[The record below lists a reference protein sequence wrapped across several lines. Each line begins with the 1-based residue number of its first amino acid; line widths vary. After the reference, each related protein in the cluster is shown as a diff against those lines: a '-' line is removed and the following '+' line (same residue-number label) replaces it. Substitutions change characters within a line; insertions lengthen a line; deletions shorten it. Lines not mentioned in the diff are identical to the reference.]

1 MGLGRRGRFFRL
13 SGPAAQH
20 IVGKPRT
27 ALGIDRETKFRS
39 PPQDI
44 VGFQRP
50 FFRHYPID
58 YGGIEH
64 TAEIPP
70 KIRLFV
76 GRIGDRPRSRSVTPR
91 DRAATINRM
100 PENRRPTHRRNT
112 RSHPPHRPSATLLL
126 STGPAYSKSGRGVCY
141 DGFDKLTSRRYL
153 TAEKTDQGRFALQAI
168 RFDDIITRCAA
179 GAARTVVVERP
190 HVGKAPNN
198 TFRRRSFPEVSID
211 HVTEIGHLACGDRR
225 RPPIHCERDIH
236 GHIGRSDHREPI
248 LERNGKDQPAARRL
262 EVMACAAS

>member
-1 MGLGRRGRFFRL
+1 MRPSALQPTSPAPLTGRGRPRVRVSPAELHCERRRESKSVMGLGRRGHFFRL

-39 PPQDI
+39 PPQDV

-50 FFRHYPID
+50 FFHHYPID
-58 YGGIEH
+58 YGGIEP

-91 DRAATINRM
+91 DRAATIHRM
-100 PENRRPTHRRNT
+100 PDNRRPTHRQNT
-112 RSHPPHRPSATLLL
+112 RIHPPHRPSATLLL

-141 DGFDKLTSRRYL
+141 DGFDKLSSRR
-153 TAEKTDQGRFALQAI
+153 
-168 RFDDIITRCAA
+168 
-179 GAARTVVVERP
+179 
-190 HVGKAPNN
+190 
-198 TFRRRSFPEVSID
+198 
-211 HVTEIGHLACGDRR
+211 HLAAQ
-225 RPPIHCERDIH
+225 
-236 GHIGRSDHREPI
+236 
-248 LERNGKDQPAARRL
+248 KD
-262 EVMACAAS
+262 